1 MTPETVMTMGR
12 TAMEVCLMVAAP
24 LLLVA
29 LIIGL
34 IVSIFQAATQINETT
49 LSFIPKLVGIFV
61 ALVVAGPDGLTPG
74 AIADK
79 LEVAPS
85 ALSFHLKEL
94 AHSGL
99 VSSEPRGR
107 NLIYRA
113 DFGQMNALLSY
124 LTEHCCQGEACA
136 VTAGAACTNG

>member
-1 MTPETVMTMGR
+1 M
-12 TAMEVCLMVAAP
+12 
-24 LLLVA
+24 
-29 LIIGL
+29 
-34 IVSIFQAATQINETT
+34 ETT
-49 LSFIPKLVGIFV
+49 ALDEATAVKALAALAQAQRLRTFR
-61 ALVVAGPDGLTPG
+61 ALVVAGPAGLTPG
-74 AIADK
+74 AIAEQ

-113 DFGQMNALLSY
+113 NFEQMTALLGY
-124 LTEHCCQGEACA
+124 LTEHCCQGENCG
-136 VTAGAACTNG
+136 VNC

>member
-1 MTPETVMTMGR
+1 MESITAPIDETLAVR
-12 TAMEVCLMVAAP
+12 ALAA
-24 LLLVA
+24 LA
-29 LIIGL
+29 
-34 IVSIFQAATQINETT
+34 QAQRLRA
-49 LSFIPKLVGIFV
+49 FR

-74 AIADK
+74 AIAQQ

-94 AHSGL
+94 AHAGL

-113 DFGQMNALLSY
+113 DFGRMNALLGY
-124 LTEHCCQGEACA
+124 LTEHCCE
-136 VTAGAACTNG
+136 GAACDLDGTTVCTTC